1 MSCKGIG
8 KQFSELADGIDEI
21 SDKISTAIDETA
33 DSIANELG
41 ITAAQAKFLAL
52 QAEIEAAFQKEF
64 GDLKAALKQLKE
76 GIPLSEEIGD
86 LINLGVQTVD
96 FVNKAKELKEKYGEG
111 NIADDFLRDPAG
123 TLRDFGGDIEK
134 LCESMPNYEKAKDG
148 SIKVTAA
155 KFSLE
160 GGEID
165 LEEILSEGFSPTFE
179 RFKDSLKN
187 IRLSVEPKESTV
199 DKDLASPY

>member
-8 KQFSELADGIDEI
+8 EQFSELADGIDGISSQI
-21 SDKISTAIDETA
+21 SDALDQTA
-33 DSIANELG
+33 DTIANEFG
-41 ITAAQAKFLAL
+41 IAKAQAKFLEL
-52 QAEIEAAFQKEF
+52 QGKIELAFQKEF
-64 GDLKAALKQLKE
+64 GDLKSALKQLKE

-155 KFSLE
+155 KFSLD

>member
-1 MSCKGIG
+1 
-8 KQFSELADGIDEI
+8 
-21 SDKISTAIDETA
+21 
-33 DSIANELG
+33 
-41 ITAAQAKFLAL
+41 
-52 QAEIEAAFQKEF
+52 
-64 GDLKAALKQLKE
+64 
-76 GIPLSEEIGD
+76 
-86 LINLGVQTVD
+86 
-96 FVNKAKELKEKYGEG
+96 
-111 NIADDFLRDPAG
+111 
-123 TLRDFGGDIEK
+123 
-134 LCESMPNYEKAKDG
+134 MPNYEKAKDG

-155 KFSLE
+155 KFSLD

>member
-8 KQFSELADGIDEI
+8 EQFGELADSIDGISSQI
-21 SDKISTAIDETA
+21 SDAIDNTA
-33 DSIANELG
+33 DTIANELG
-41 ITAAQAKFLAL
+41 IAKAQAKFIAL
-52 QAEIEAAFQKEF
+52 QGEVEAAFQKEF
-64 GDLKAALKQLKE
+64 GDLKSALKQLKE

-155 KFSLE
+155 KFSLD